1 MIRIQVC
8 ELQLY
13 SSCCLWPKIQL
24 GFLLYGSQ
32 NIANALEVQS
42 DTIGVM
48 CDEELWRKMHLN
60 VKFPLMDIIY
70 NYNFY

>member
-8 ELQLY
+8 GLQLY

-24 GFLLYGSQ
+24 GFLLYRSP
-32 NIANALEVQS
+32 NVANALKVQS

-48 CDEELWRKMHLN
+48 CDEELCRKIHLK
-60 VKFPLMDIIY
+60 VKFHLMDIIY
-70 NYNFY
+70 NYNFC